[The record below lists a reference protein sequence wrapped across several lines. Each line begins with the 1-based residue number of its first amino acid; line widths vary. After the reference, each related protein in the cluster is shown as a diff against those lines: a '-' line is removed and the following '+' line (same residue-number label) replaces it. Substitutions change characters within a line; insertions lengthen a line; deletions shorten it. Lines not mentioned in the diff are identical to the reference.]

1 MAIMKTYR
9 ITMIL
14 VALTW
19 TAAAMTTPID
29 SLYRRICST
38 PRADIGEVNR
48 LLMLLDA
55 DGITD
60 SLIQHDRHAPREGM
74 MAATHLYMADY
85 FYDRK
90 ADMTATI
97 QAARRAEQA
106 ACRAQDTLRI
116 EEALAYQAVAASRM
130 GQIDV
135 ALKATKEELRL
146 DSLSGQRPNLARA
159 YNTLAGLSLQAGRT
173 DDARLYVRKAI
184 EIERTLEDTS
194 HLGVRYGLAAEI
206 YAKTGE
212 LDRALDYALQAYAI
226 DRKAG
231 DRTKTARRLSQMAD
245 IYAQKGDH
253 RQAERFYLR
262 SIDSLRAADE
272 RKSLAINLKQLGQFY
287 ARQQRWKESRQAL
300 TECEQICRAT
310 GNYYT
315 LQQTCRLMADVLA
328 GENPT
333 QAIAYLQ
340 EALQLTDSLHSQR
353 AEDLAVELRKSQAEA
368 LAETTQQGA
377 ATASHPPLH
386 ILLLLTLTAAI
397 GIVGHPPCRGY
408 KGKDKIADRRERLA
422 DSRKHAKNTDEHP
435 RHPVPGPSVRNL
447 RSTPESGPTGH
458 RRTGIGD
465 VHEPFPVYTTY
476 DGLDGHGGQQLFQP
490 SAHREGLPP
499 AEGYRETRKHH
510 FRGMRI
516 RGPVLL
522 RQFLQ
527 ENPPRD
533 AHAIPHHAE
542 DRLTGRR
549 GVGAHTFFGIF
560 LGRLTANG

>member
-1 MAIMKTYR
+1 MKTYR

-85 FYDRK
+85 FYDRQ

-106 ACRAQDTLRI
+106 ARRAQDTLRI

-245 IYAQKGDH
+245 IC
-253 RQAERFYLR
+253 
-262 SIDSLRAADE
+262 
-272 RKSLAINLKQLGQFY
+272 
-287 ARQQRWKESRQAL
+287 
-300 TECEQICRAT
+300 TEGR
-310 GNYYT
+310 
-315 LQQTCRLMADVLA
+315 
-328 GENPT
+328 P
-333 QAIAYLQ
+333 
-340 EALQLTDSLHSQR
+340 
-353 AEDLAVELRKSQAEA
+353 
-368 LAETTQQGA
+368 
-377 ATASHPPLH
+377 
-386 ILLLLTLTAAI
+386 
-397 GIVGHPPCRGY
+397 
-408 KGKDKIADRRERLA
+408 
-422 DSRKHAKNTDEHP
+422 
-435 RHPVPGPSVRNL
+435 
-447 RSTPESGPTGH
+447 PTG
-458 RRTGIGD
+458 
-465 VHEPFPVYTTY
+465 
-476 DGLDGHGGQQLFQP
+476 
-490 SAHREGLPP
+490 
-499 AEGYRETRKHH
+499 
-510 FRGMRI
+510 
-516 RGPVLL
+516 
-522 RQFLQ
+522 
-527 ENPPRD
+527 
-533 AHAIPHHAE
+533 
-542 DRLTGRR
+542 
-549 GVGAHTFFGIF
+549 
-560 LGRLTANG
+560 

>member
-1 MAIMKTYR
+1 MSIMKTYR

-85 FYDRK
+85 FYDRQ

-106 ACRAQDTLRI
+106 AYRAQDTLRI

-397 GIVGHPPCRGY
+397 GIVGALWWGIR
-408 KGKDKIADRRERLA
+408 
-422 DSRKHAKNTDEHP
+422 HAAATKEKTKSLTDEQDLP
-435 RHPVPGPSVRNL
+435 
-447 RSTPESGPTGH
+447 
-458 RRTGIGD
+458 I
-465 VHEPFPVYTTY
+465 
-476 DGLDGHGGQQLFQP
+476 
-490 SAHREGLPP
+490 REN
-499 AEGYRETRKHH
+499 TRKTQMST
-510 FRGMRI
+510 RDI
-516 RGPVLL
+516 
-522 RQFLQ
+522 QFLAQ
-527 ENPPRD
+527 VSE
-533 AHAIPHHAE
+533 IY
-542 DRLTGRR
+542 DRHLS
-549 GVGAHTFFGIF
+549 
-560 LGRLTANG
+560 LGRLDIDELASEMCMSRSQFTRRMTALTGMAASNYFNRLRIEKACRLLKDTEKPVNIISEECGFEDPSYFGSFFKKTLHVTPMQYRIMPKTD

>member
-1 MAIMKTYR
+1 MKTYR

-85 FYDRK
+85 FYDRQ

-212 LDRALDYALQAYAI
+212 LDRALDYALGDLDALSSPGMGEWNPDYFRVLYSPSCDNLRTLDVFARLWVAI
-226 DRKAG
+226 FSKRP
-231 DRTKTARRLSQMAD
+231 KTRE
-245 IYAQKGDH
+245 H
-253 RQAERFYLR
+253 
-262 SIDSLRAADE
+262 
-272 RKSLAINLKQLGQFY
+272 
-287 ARQQRWKESRQAL
+287 
-300 TECEQICRAT
+300 
-310 GNYYT
+310 
-315 LQQTCRLMADVLA
+315 
-328 GENPT
+328 
-333 QAIAYLQ
+333 
-340 EALQLTDSLHSQR
+340 
-353 AEDLAVELRKSQAEA
+353 DL
-368 LAETTQQGA
+368 
-377 ATASHPPLH
+377 
-386 ILLLLTLTAAI
+386 
-397 GIVGHPPCRGY
+397 
-408 KGKDKIADRRERLA
+408 ERLA
-422 DSRKHAKNTDEHP
+422 K
-435 RHPVPGPSVRNL
+435 V
-447 RSTPESGPTGH
+447 
-458 RRTGIGD
+458 
-465 VHEPFPVYTTY
+465 
-476 DGLDGHGGQQLFQP
+476 GG
-490 SAHREGLPP
+490 
-499 AEGYRETRKHH
+499 
-510 FRGMRI
+510 
-516 RGPVLL
+516 
-522 RQFLQ
+522 
-527 ENPPRD
+527 
-533 AHAIPHHAE
+533 
-542 DRLTGRR
+542 
-549 GVGAHTFFGIF
+549 TFINEFMQMVS
-560 LGRLTANG
+560 LKL